1 MYSLE
6 NLFWKTSQ
14 SSQVQTLQPTIEHFY
29 IKFQIKEVRNSNKF
43 QNVIIQQKPLPSIK
57 KFLREKQSKYQRTML
72 FLAYIL
78 IAKQKFYRNSNDTD
92 KHVITWQI
100 VRRSWMA
107 NVSSNISFYFLVFSC
122 RALRSLKQFSELSD
136 NYWKSKIV
144 LQSLKNFVEVS

>member
-29 IKFQIKEVRNSNKF
+29 IEFQIKEVRNSNKF

-78 IAKQKFYRNSNDTD
+78 IAK
-92 KHVITWQI
+92 
-100 VRRSWMA
+100 
-107 NVSSNISFYFLVFSC
+107 
-122 RALRSLKQFSELSD
+122 
-136 NYWKSKIV
+136 
-144 LQSLKNFVEVS
+144 